1 MDQAPFMRKQVE
13 VDWQGRSAL
22 SRMADGGDFGHLDV
36 LREIA
41 PVQRD
46 AILAE
51 CAIRHCKRGATI
63 LNQGDRAD
71 FVGFVAKGQAIT
83 LYHAPNGRVGA
94 SGIWT
99 VGDILGASYIHNPA
113 SRHTTVKS
121 IEPMTLYCLPH
132 ASLLRIAHDVPA
144 FGEAMLKAVS
154 ARLRWAHNLTHIM
167 QTLSA
172 FGRVCA
178 ILVSLAERYGGNVE
192 DGVLVDVSLTH
203 EHLAAFVGVTRQ
215 FATITLHGLVREELI
230 TLRRRKIVVHDP
242 ARLRWRAGVF

>member
-1 MDQAPFMRKQVE
+1 M
-13 VDWQGRSAL
+13 L
-22 SRMADGGDFGHLDV
+22 SRITAGGDFGHLDV

-41 PVQRD
+41 PAHRE

-51 CAIRHCKRGATI
+51 CTVRHCKRGATI

-113 SRHTTVKS
+113 SRHTTAKS

-132 ASLLRIAHDVPA
+132 ASLLRISHEVPE
-144 FGEAMLKAVS
+144 FGEAILKAVS

-167 QTLSA
+167 QTLPA

-203 EHLAAFVGVTRQ
+203 EHLASFVGVTRQ
-215 FATITLHGLVREELI
+215 FATVTLHELVHEELI

-242 ARLRWRAGVF
+242 ARLRRRAGVF